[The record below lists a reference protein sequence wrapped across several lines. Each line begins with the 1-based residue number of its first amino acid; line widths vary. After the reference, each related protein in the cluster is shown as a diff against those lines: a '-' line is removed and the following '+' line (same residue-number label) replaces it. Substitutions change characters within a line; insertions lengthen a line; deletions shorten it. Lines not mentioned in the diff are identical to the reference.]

1 MDLTTGDEKSRV
13 TGRSGEGE
21 GPKGGSGVLP
31 ESLAQRLPEEL
42 EEGQTEL
49 VGAEHR
55 YAEGYES

>member
-1 MDLTTGDEKSRV
+1 M
-13 TGRSGEGE
+13 TGRSWEGE
-21 GPKGGSGVLP
+21 GPKGGSGGPP

-42 EEGQTEL
+42 EEGQTEP